1 MPAGYKIIKESQI
14 YLNGIAIILA
24 LISLGVNLDICL
36 EEPGQ
41 SPKIATGAY
50 SQNFW
55 SGSLRLKKM
64 CISNNFLVN
73 AFLSELYF

>member
-50 SQNFW
+50 SQNF
-55 SGSLRLKKM
+55 
-64 CISNNFLVN
+64 
-73 AFLSELYF
+73 

>member
-1 MPAGYKIIKESQI
+1 MNKKSYDIDLSTAMSAGYKITKESQI

-24 LISLGVNLDICL
+24 LISMGLNLDICL

-41 SPKIATGAY
+41 STKIAIGTY

-55 SGSLRLKKM
+55 SGSLR
-64 CISNNFLVN
+64 
-73 AFLSELYF
+73 